1 MFQIQYIMEQ
11 KRIFGCVVQQLEIMI
26 WDVISAKSRSCA
38 AQLPITQCSDL
49 VPRNHMCIE
58 INMLRNTLL
67 DGGRAGCHPAECPAM
82 AYGNS
87 KVAIGTGIVITSVS
101 P

>member
-1 MFQIQYIMEQ
+1 MFQIQYIIKQ

-26 WDVISAKSRSCA
+26 WDVIRAKSRSCA
-38 AQLPITQCSDL
+38 AQLPMTQCSDL

-58 INMLRNTLL
+58 INMLRKTLL

-82 AYGNS
+82 KYGNS
-87 KVAIGTGIVITSVS
+87 KVAIGTEIVITSVS

>member
-26 WDVISAKSRSCA
+26 WDVISIKSRSCA
-38 AQLPITQCSDL
+38 AQLPMTQCSDL

-58 INMLRNTLL
+58 IDTMRKTLL
-67 DGGRAGCHPAECPAM
+67 DGDRADCHRRVPQCRT
-82 AYGNS
+82 NH
-87 KVAIGTGIVITSVS
+87 T
-101 P
+101 